1 MIDMQLD
8 RKSETQSDGFSPRHE
23 PIIFTTNSQT
33 VLNKSYQ
40 HGVALSRSLPF
51 WARVHG
57 APPPISYRYQHH
69 TAFNSASHLRVDFKV
84 GTIDTKTP
92 VVDITILS
100 VFDQK
105 DVDQDPPEQRKPSD
119 QQRLLREDAPAWCAQ
134 LCKDFGALR
143 RRTQA

>member
-1 MIDMQLD
+1 MQLD

-23 PIIFTTNSQT
+23 PINFTTNSQT

-40 HGVALSRSLPF
+40 HGVALSRNLPF

-84 GTIDTKTP
+84 GTIDTKIP
-92 VVDITILS
+92 VVNITISS

-105 DVDQDPPEQRKPSD
+105 DVGHEPPVQRKMSV
-119 QQRLLREDAPAWCAQ
+119 QQSVLRESAPAWCTQ
-134 LCKDFGALR
+134 LCEDFRAVR
-143 RRTQA
+143 QRTQA